1 MSPVSWGDIFTLPLG
16 GDKIMELRQAGQ
28 RGIFPF
34 GESWYSLGQSPYMF
48 TTYYRDYESGNDYA
62 QARHYIS
69 RLARFSSPELC

>member
-1 MSPVSWGDIFTLPLG
+1 
-16 GDKIMELRQAGQ
+16 MELRQAGQ